1 MKYLPLILFLSAFS
15 VNAAKLPAEDLIKKR
30 FAERDFI
37 ELNSWKPL
45 KEGNSINKGG
55 TEAARNKFGLFMI
68 NNKVVGSTTTVKDYE
83 NNPTGVLASFAACSR
98 VAESVLGELTEK
110 QQERIIDMVTSA
122 AKVEGY
128 GLTDKVQDF
137 YMQAEFRQM
146 GKNMVIN
153 CTIKGD

>member
-1 MKYLPLILFLSAFS
+1 MKYLPLVLFLSVFS

-45 KEGNSINKGG
+45 KDGNSINKGG
-55 TEAARNKFGLFMI
+55 TETVQNKFGLFMI
-68 NNKVVGSTTTVKDYE
+68 NNKAVGSTTTVKDYE

-98 VAESVLGELTEK
+98 VAESVIGELTEK

-122 AKVEGY
+122 SKVEGY
-128 GLTDKVQDF
+128 GLTDMVQDF
-137 YMQAEFRQM
+137 YMQVEFRQM